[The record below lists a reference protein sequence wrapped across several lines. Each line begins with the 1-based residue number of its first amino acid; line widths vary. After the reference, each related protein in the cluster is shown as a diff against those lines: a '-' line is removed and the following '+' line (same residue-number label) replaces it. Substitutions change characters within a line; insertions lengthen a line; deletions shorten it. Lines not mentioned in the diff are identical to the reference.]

1 MKTGKLIAKI
11 VVALAAVA
19 GVVYVVAT
27 YGEQIVAWC
36 KKMLETCKC
45 KCCCSCEAEPEAI
58 VEEAEAE
65 VAEEAVAEEVAEAEA
80 PAEEAAVA
88 EDADFEF

>member
-65 VAEEAVAEEVAEAEA
+65 VAEEAVAEEVVEAEA